1 LGLQIVAAMEAAEIS
16 LRRRGEPIE
25 IGERTRA
32 AA

>member
-1 LGLQIVAAMEAAEIS
+1 MEAAEIS